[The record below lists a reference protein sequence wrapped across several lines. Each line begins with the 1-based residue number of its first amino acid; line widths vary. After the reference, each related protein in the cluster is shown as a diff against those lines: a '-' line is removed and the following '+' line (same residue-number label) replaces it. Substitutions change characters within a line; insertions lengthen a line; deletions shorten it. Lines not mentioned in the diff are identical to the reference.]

1 MRRIG
6 IMGGTFNPIHLGH
19 LMLAEWA
26 SDAADLDE
34 VWVIP
39 TGVSY
44 MKDQRE
50 IAPAADR
57 LHMARL
63 AVMGNERFKCLD
75 VEARRR
81 ERSYSYETLEYLHGQ
96 YPEDVF
102 FFILGA
108 DCLFSIENWKEPDRI
123 FRCCTVIAAVRDDVP
138 LSEMEDKKHAL
149 ELKFH
154 GEIILLPFM
163 RMSLS
168 STEIRQRIR
177 TGLSVRYLV
186 PDSVLSYIEE
196 KGLYREESC

>member
-1 MRRIG
+1 
-6 IMGGTFNPIHLGH
+6 MGGTFNPIHLGH

-26 SDAADLDE
+26 SDAAGLDE

-63 AVMGNERFKCLD
+63 AVMGNKRLKCLD
-75 VEARRR
+75 VEVRRR
-81 ERSYSYETLEYLHGQ
+81 ERSYSYETLEYLHEQ
-96 YPEDVF
+96 YPEDAF

-108 DCLFSIENWKEPDRI
+108 DCLFSIENWKDPDRI
-123 FRCCTVIAAVRDDVP
+123 FRCCTVIAAVRDDVL
-138 LSEMEDKKHAL
+138 LSEMEEKKHIL
-149 ELKFH
+149 ELRFH

-196 KGLYREESC
+196 KGLYREESF